1 MCILTNCTIYRF
13 HPRLICLHKLLDDF
27 FTRALCKE
35 DFPGLPCAA
44 SLLPLNLPRDLEQNY
59 ASLAD
64 DRTLWDGIDNTN
76 LFFFL
81 LKVQEHLGPRL
92 DFLIF
97 SYSGYATKP
106 SKVWL

>member
-1 MCILTNCTIYRF
+1 MAAIFSEKQCAFLQTARYTDFTPC
-13 HPRLICLHKLLDDF
+13 LICLHKLLDDF

-76 LFFFL
+76 LFFFFT
-81 LKVQEHLGPRL
+81 QSTGTFR
-92 DFLIF
+92 
-97 SYSGYATKP
+97 SQA
-106 SKVWL
+106 